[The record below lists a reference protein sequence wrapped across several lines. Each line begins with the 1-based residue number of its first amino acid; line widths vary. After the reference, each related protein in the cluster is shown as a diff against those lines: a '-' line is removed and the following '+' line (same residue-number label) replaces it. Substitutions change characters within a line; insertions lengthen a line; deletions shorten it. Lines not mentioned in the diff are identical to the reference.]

1 MSSGRW
7 FSTSTSTT
15 DFACTVSGFLTE
27 YLPLQ
32 RNYSKN
38 TILSYR
44 DAIKLFVVFIIDT
57 KGIRLT
63 DFTMKR
69 FDRPLIVEFL
79 EWLRNRGVSVSTAN
93 QRLAAIKTFAEY
105 AGCQHVEYMAP
116 LQMVQNIKSKKTASR
131 EIVFLSVE
139 QTAKL
144 INQPDIN
151 TCTGLRHRTIM
162 TLLYDSGCRAQEL
175 CDIRIRDIYT
185 GTNPTVRLHG
195 KGNKHRTVTISEKT
209 AILVSEYIRRQRSA
223 AMEDE
228 PLILNRKHEKLSR
241 DGINYIIS
249 KYVSEIRSND
259 PNFPEKVHA
268 HGFRHSKAM
277 HMLAAGIN
285 IVYIRD
291 FLGHED
297 ISTTMIYSRAD
308 NRLKNEA
315 INRLVPKV
323 TGDINFIDWTKDQD
337 LLSFLNSF
345 K

>member
-1 MSSGRW
+1 MN
-7 FSTSTSTT
+7 STTT
-15 DFACTVSGFLTE
+15 DFACLISEFLTE
-27 YLPLQ
+27 YLPMQ

-38 TILSYR
+38 TVLSYR
-44 DAIKLFVVFIIDT
+44 DALKLLVVFIADT

-63 DFTMKR
+63 DFTTKQ

-79 EWLRNRGVSVSTAN
+79 EWLRNRGVSVSTSN
-93 QRLAAIKTFAEY
+93 QRLAAIKAFAEY
-105 AGCQHVEYMAP
+105 AGCQSIEYMAP
-116 LQMVQNIKSKKTASR
+116 LQMVQNIKSKKTSSK

-144 INQPDIN
+144 INQPDLN
-151 TCTGLRHRTIM
+151 TRTGLRHRTVM
-162 TLLYDSGCRAQEL
+162 TLLYDSGCRVQEL
-175 CDIRIRDIYT
+175 CDIRIRDVYT
-185 GTNPTVRLHG
+185 GSNPTVRLHG

-209 AILVSEYIRRQRSA
+209 ATLVSEYIRRQRNTA
-223 AMEDE
+223 LEDE
-228 PLILNRKHEKLSR
+228 PLIINRTHEKLSR
-241 DGINYIIS
+241 DGVNYIIR
-249 KYVSEIRSND
+249 KYVSEIRRAEPS
-259 PNFPEKVHA
+259 FPEKVHA

-315 INRLVPKV
+315 INKLAPKV
-323 TGDINFIDWTKDQD
+323 TEDVNYQDWTKDQD

>member
-1 MSSGRW
+1 MN
-7 FSTSTSTT
+7 TNTT
-15 DFACTVSGFLTE
+15 DFARLVSEFLAD

-44 DAIKLFVVFIIDT
+44 DALKLLVFYISEE

-63 DFTMKR
+63 EFTMKD
-69 FDRPLIVEFL
+69 FDRQLILGFL
-79 EWLRNRGVSVSTAN
+79 EWLRSRGGSITTSN
-93 QRLAAIKTFAEY
+93 QRLAAIKAFAEY
-105 AGCQHVEYMAP
+105 AGCQQIEYLSP
-116 LQMVQNIKSKKTASR
+116 LQMVQNIKAKKAAGR

-139 QTAKL
+139 QMTRL
-144 INQPDIN
+144 INLPDVN
-151 TCTGLRHRTIM
+151 TATGLRHRTVM
-162 TLLYDSGCRAQEL
+162 TVLYDSGCRVQEL
-175 CDIRIRDIYT
+175 CDLRIRDINT
-185 GTNPTVRLHG
+185 DINPTVRLHG
-195 KGNKHRTVTISEKT
+195 KGNKFRTVTISEKT
-209 AILVSEYIRRQRSA
+209 GTLIAEYINRQRSKA
-223 AMEDE
+223 LSDE
-228 PLILNRKHEKLSR
+228 PLIINRNRAKMSR
-241 DGINYIIS
+241 DGVNYIIS
-249 KYVSEIRSND
+249 KYTSEIHD
-259 PNFPEKVHA
+259 IEPDFPGKVHA

-315 INRLVPKV
+315 INKLVPKV
-323 TGDINFIDWTKDQD
+323 TEDADFQDWTKDQN
-337 LLSFLNSF
+337 LLSFLNSL

>member
-1 MSSGRW
+1 M
-7 FSTSTSTT
+7 STSTT
-15 DFACTVSGFLTE
+15 DFACSVSEFLTE

-44 DAIKLFVVFIIDT
+44 DALKLLVVFITDT
-57 KGIRLT
+57 KGIRLK
-63 DFTMKR
+63 DFTMKQ
-69 FDRPLIVEFL
+69 FDKALIIEFL
-79 EWLRNRGVSVSTAN
+79 EWLRKRGVSVSTAN

-105 AGCQHVEYMAP
+105 ACCQHIEYMAP
-116 LQMVQNIKSKKTASR
+116 LQLVHNIKSKKTSGR
-131 EIVFLSVE
+131 EIVFLSVD

-144 INQPDIN
+144 INKPDIN
-151 TCTGLRHRTIM
+151 TSTGLRHRTVM
-162 TLLYDSGCRAQEL
+162 TLLYDSGCRVQEL
-175 CDIRIRDIYT
+175 CDIRIRDVYT

-195 KGNKHRTVTISEKT
+195 KGNKYRTVAISEKT
-209 AILVSEYIRRQRSA
+209 AKLVSEYIRRQRNSA
-223 AMEDE
+223 LDDE
-228 PLILNRKHEKLSR
+228 PLIVSRTHEKLSR
-241 DGINYIIS
+241 DGVNYIIG
-249 KYVSEIRSND
+249 KYVSEIRRNE

-315 INRLVPKV
+315 INKLAPQIAEE
-323 TGDINFIDWTKDQD
+323 TQFQDWTKDRD

>member
-1 MSSGRW
+1 MSK
-7 FSTSTSTT
+7 TTT
-15 DFACTVSGFLTE
+15 DFACLVSEFLTE
-27 YLPLQ
+27 YLPMQ

-38 TILSYR
+38 TVLSYR
-44 DAIKLFVVFIIDT
+44 DALKLLVVFITDT

-69 FDRPLIVEFL
+69 FDRSLIVEFL
-79 EWLRNRGVSVSTAN
+79 EWLRNRGVSVATSN
-93 QRLAAIKTFAEY
+93 QRLAAIKAFAEY
-105 AGCQHVEYMAP
+105 AGCQSIEYMAP
-116 LQMVQNIKSKKTASR
+116 LQMVQTIKSKKASSR

-139 QTAKL
+139 QTTKL

-151 TCTGLRHRTIM
+151 THTGLRHRTVM
-162 TLLYDSGCRAQEL
+162 TLLYDSGCRVQEL
-175 CDIRIRDIYT
+175 CDIRIRDVYT

-209 AILVSEYIRRQRSA
+209 ATLVSEYIRRQRNTA
-223 AMEDE
+223 LDDE
-228 PLILNRKHEKLSR
+228 PLIINRTHEKLSR
-241 DGINYIIS
+241 DGVNYIIG
-249 KYVSEIRSND
+249 KYVSEIRRTE

-315 INRLVPKV
+315 INNLAPKV
-323 TGDINFIDWTKDQD
+323 VDDVDFQDWTKDQD

>member
-1 MSSGRW
+1 MS
-7 FSTSTSTT
+7 TNTT
-15 DFACTVSGFLTE
+15 DFACLVSEFLTE

-38 TILSYR
+38 TVLSYR
-44 DAIKLFVVFIIDT
+44 DALKLLVVFITDT

-69 FDRPLIVEFL
+69 FDRQLIVEFL
-79 EWLRNRGVSVSTAN
+79 EWLRNRGASVSTAN

-105 AGCQHVEYMAP
+105 AGCQHIEYMAP
-116 LQMVQNIKSKKTASR
+116 LQMVQNIKSKKASSR

-151 TCTGLRHRTIM
+151 TRTGLRHRTVM
-162 TLLYDSGCRAQEL
+162 TLLYDSGCRVQEL
-175 CDIRIRDIYT
+175 CDIRVRDVYT
-185 GTNPTVRLHG
+185 GANPTVRLHG

-209 AILVSEYIRRQRSA
+209 ALLVTEYIQRQRNTA
-223 AMEDE
+223 LEDE
-228 PLILNRKHEKLSR
+228 PLIINRTHEKLSR
-241 DGINYIIS
+241 DGVNYIIS
-249 KYVSEIRSND
+249 KYASEIRRNEPD
-259 PNFPEKVHA
+259 FPERIHA

-277 HMLAAGIN
+277 HMLAAGVN
-285 IVYIRD
+285 IIYIRD

-315 INRLVPKV
+315 INKLAPKV
-323 TGDINFIDWTKDQD
+323 AEDVVFQDWTKDQD

>member
-1 MSSGRW
+1 MSK
-7 FSTSTSTT
+7 TTT
-15 DFACTVSGFLTE
+15 DFACLVSEFLTE
-27 YLPLQ
+27 YLPMQ

-38 TILSYR
+38 TVLSYR
-44 DAIKLFVVFIIDT
+44 DALKLLVVFITDT

-69 FDRPLIVEFL
+69 FDRSLIVEFL
-79 EWLRNRGVSVSTAN
+79 EWLRNRGVSVATSN
-93 QRLAAIKTFAEY
+93 QRLAAIKAFAEY
-105 AGCQHVEYMAP
+105 AGCQSIEYMAP
-116 LQMVQNIKSKKTASR
+116 LQMVQTIKSKKASSR

-139 QTAKL
+139 QTTKL

-151 TCTGLRHRTIM
+151 TRTGLRHRTVM
-162 TLLYDSGCRAQEL
+162 TLLYDSGCRVQEL
-175 CDIRIRDIYT
+175 CDIRIRDVYT
-185 GTNPTVRLHG
+185 GTNPTVRLYG

-209 AILVSEYIRRQRSA
+209 AALVSEYIRRQRNTA
-223 AMEDE
+223 LEDE
-228 PLILNRKHEKLSR
+228 PLIINRTQEKLSR
-241 DGINYIIS
+241 DGVNYIIS
-249 KYVSEIRSND
+249 KYVSEIRRTE

-315 INRLVPKV
+315 INKLAPKV
-323 TGDINFIDWTKDQD
+323 VDDVDFQDWTKDQD

>member
-1 MSSGRW
+1 MSK
-7 FSTSTSTT
+7 TTT
-15 DFACTVSGFLTE
+15 DFACLVSEFLTK

-38 TILSYR
+38 TVLSYR
-44 DAIKLFVVFIIDT
+44 DALKLLVVFITDT

-69 FDRPLIVEFL
+69 FDRQLIVEFL
-79 EWLRNRGVSVSTAN
+79 EWLRNRGVSVSTSN
-93 QRLAAIKTFAEY
+93 QRLAAIKAFTEY
-105 AGCQHVEYMAP
+105 AGCQSIEYMAP
-116 LQMVQNIKSKKTASR
+116 LQMVQTIKSKKASSR

-139 QTAKL
+139 QTTKL

-151 TCTGLRHRTIM
+151 TCTGLRHRTVM
-162 TLLYDSGCRAQEL
+162 TLLYDSGCRVQEL
-175 CDIRIRDIYT
+175 CDIRIRDVYT
-185 GTNPTVRLHG
+185 GANPTVRLHG

-209 AILVSEYIRRQRSA
+209 AALVSEYVRRQRNTA
-223 AMEDE
+223 LEDE
-228 PLILNRKHEKLSR
+228 PLIINRTNEKISR

-249 KYVSEIRSND
+249 KYVSEIRRTE

-315 INRLVPKV
+315 INKLAPKV
-323 TGDINFIDWTKDQD
+323 VDDVNFQDWTKDQD

>member
-1 MSSGRW
+1 MSS
-7 FSTSTSTT
+7 TT
-15 DFACTVSGFLTE
+15 TNFACLVSEFLTE
-27 YLPLQ
+27 YLPMQ

-38 TILSYR
+38 TVLSYR
-44 DAIKLFVVFIIDT
+44 DALKLLVVFITDT

-79 EWLRNRGVSVSTAN
+79 EWLRNRGVSVSTSN
-93 QRLAAIKTFAEY
+93 QRLAAIKAFAEY
-105 AGCQHVEYMAP
+105 AGCQSIEYMAS
-116 LQMVQNIKSKKTASR
+116 LQMVQNIKSKKTSNK
-131 EIVFLSVE
+131 EIVFLSLE
-139 QTAKL
+139 QTTKL
-144 INQPDIN
+144 INRPDLN
-151 TCTGLRHRTIM
+151 TRTGLRHRTVM
-162 TLLYDSGCRAQEL
+162 TLLYDSGCRVQEL
-175 CDIRIRDIYT
+175 CDIRIRDVYT
-185 GTNPTVRLHG
+185 DGNPTVRLHG

-209 AILVSEYIRRQRSA
+209 ATLVSEYIRRQRNTA
-223 AMEDE
+223 LEDE
-228 PLILNRKHEKLSR
+228 PLIINRTHGKLSR
-241 DGINYIIS
+241 DGVNYIIG
-249 KYVSEIRSND
+249 KYVSEIRRTEPS
-259 PNFPEKVHA
+259 FPEKVHA

-315 INRLVPKV
+315 INKLAPKV
-323 TGDINFIDWTKDQD
+323 TEDVNYQDWTKDQD

>member
-1 MSSGRW
+1 MS
-7 FSTSTSTT
+7 TNTT
-15 DFACTVSGFLTE
+15 DFACLVSEFLTDF
-27 YLPLQ
+27 LPLQ

-38 TILSYR
+38 TVLSYR
-44 DAIKLFVVFIIDT
+44 DALKLLVVFITET

-69 FDRPLIVEFL
+69 FDKQLIVEFL
-79 EWLRNRGVSVSTAN
+79 EWLRNRGASISTTN
-93 QRLAAIKTFAEY
+93 QRLAAIKAFAEY
-105 AGCQHVEYMAP
+105 AGCQYIEYLAP
-116 LQMVQNIKSKKTASR
+116 LQMVQNIKAKKAASR
-131 EIVFLSVE
+131 EIVYLSVE
-139 QTAKL
+139 QMAKL

-151 TCTGLRHRTIM
+151 TFMGLRHRTVM
-162 TLLYDSGCRAQEL
+162 TLLYDSGCRVQEL
-175 CDIRIRDIYT
+175 CDLMIRDIYT
-185 GTNPTVRLHG
+185 GSNPTVRLHG
-195 KGNKHRTVTISEKT
+195 KGNKYRTVTISENT
-209 AILVSEYIRRQRSA
+209 AVLVSEYIRRQRNTA
-223 AMEDE
+223 LADE
-228 PLILNRKHEKLSR
+228 PLIINRTHEKLSR
-241 DGINYIIS
+241 DGVNYVIN
-249 KYVSEIRSND
+249 KYVAEIRRNE

-315 INRLVPKV
+315 INKLAPKV
-323 TGDINFIDWTKDQD
+323 AEDVYFQDWTKNQD
-337 LLSFLNSF
+337 LLSFLNSL

>member
-1 MSSGRW
+1 MS
-7 FSTSTSTT
+7 TNTT
-15 DFACTVSGFLTE
+15 DFACLVSEFLTVF
-27 YLPLQ
+27 LPLH

-38 TILSYR
+38 TVLSYR
-44 DAIKLFVVFIIDT
+44 DALKLLVVFITET

-69 FDRPLIVEFL
+69 FDRQLIVEFL
-79 EWLRNRGVSVSTAN
+79 EWLRNRGASISTAN
-93 QRLAAIKTFAEY
+93 QRLAAIKAFAEY
-105 AGCQHVEYMAP
+105 AGCQYIEYLAP
-116 LQMVQNIKSKKTASR
+116 LQMVQNIKAKKAASR
-131 EIVFLSVE
+131 EIVYLSVE
-139 QTAKL
+139 QMAKL

-151 TCTGLRHRTIM
+151 TFMGLRHRTVM
-162 TLLYDSGCRAQEL
+162 TLLYDSGCRVQEL
-175 CDIRIRDIYT
+175 CDLRIRDIYT
-185 GTNPTVRLHG
+185 GSNPTVRLHG
-195 KGNKHRTVTISEKT
+195 KGNKYRTVTISENT
-209 AILVSEYIRRQRSA
+209 AVLVSEYIRRQRNTA
-223 AMEDE
+223 LADE
-228 PLILNRKHEKLSR
+228 PLIINRTHEKLSR
-241 DGINYIIS
+241 DGVNYVIN
-249 KYVSEIRSND
+249 KYVAEIRRNE

-315 INRLVPKV
+315 INKLAPKV
-323 TGDINFIDWTKDQD
+323 AEDVYFQDWTKNQD
-337 LLSFLNSF
+337 LLSFLNSL

>member
-1 MSSGRW
+1 MR
-7 FSTSTSTT
+7 TSTT
-15 DFACTVSGFLTE
+15 DFACLVSEFLTE

-38 TILSYR
+38 TVLSYR
-44 DAIKLFVVFIIDT
+44 DALKLLVVFITDT

-63 DFTMKR
+63 DFTMKH
-69 FDRPLIVEFL
+69 FDRQLIVEFL

-93 QRLAAIKTFAEY
+93 QRLAAIKAFAEY
-105 AGCQHVEYMAP
+105 AGCQRIEYMAP
-116 LQMVQNIKSKKTASR
+116 LQMVQNIKSKKTSSR

-139 QTAKL
+139 QTARL

-151 TCTGLRHRTIM
+151 TRTGLRHRTVM
-162 TLLYDSGCRAQEL
+162 TLLYDSGCRVQEL

-195 KGNKHRTVTISEKT
+195 KGNKHRTVAISAKT
-209 AILVSEYIRRQRSA
+209 ATLVSEYIRRQRKTA
-223 AMEDE
+223 LEEE
-228 PLILNRKHEKLSR
+228 PLIINRTHEKLSR
-241 DGINYIIS
+241 DGVNYIIS
-249 KYVSEIRSND
+249 KYVSEIRRNEPD
-259 PNFPEKVHA
+259 FPEKIHA

-315 INRLVPKV
+315 INKLAPKV
-323 TGDINFIDWTKDQD
+323 AEDVNFQDWTKDQD

>member
-1 MSSGRW
+1 MSANI
-7 FSTSTSTT
+7 T
-15 DFACTVSGFLTE
+15 DFACLVSEFLTE

-38 TILSYR
+38 TVLSYR
-44 DAIKLFVVFIIDT
+44 DALKLLVVFITET
-57 KGIRLT
+57 KGIRMT

-79 EWLRNRGVSVSTAN
+79 EWLRGRGVSVSTAN

-105 AGCQHVEYMAP
+105 AGCQHIEYMAP
-116 LQMVQNIKSKKTASR
+116 LQMVQNIKSKKAASR

-139 QTAKL
+139 QTTKL

-151 TCTGLRHRTIM
+151 TRTGLRHRTIM
-162 TLLYDSGCRAQEL
+162 TLLYDSGCRVQEL
-175 CDIRIRDIYT
+175 CDIRIRDVYT

-209 AILVSEYIRRQRSA
+209 AMLVSEYIRRQRNTA
-223 AMEDE
+223 LEDE
-228 PLILNRKHEKLSR
+228 PLIINRAHEKLSR
-241 DGINYIIS
+241 DGVNYIIS
-249 KYVSEIRSND
+249 KYVSEIRRNE

-277 HMLAAGIN
+277 HMLAARIN

-308 NRLKNEA
+308 NRLKNET
-315 INRLVPKV
+315 INKLAPKV
-323 TGDINFIDWTKDQD
+323 VEDVNFQDWTKDQD
-337 LLSFLNSF
+337 LLAFLNSF

>member
-1 MSSGRW
+1 MN
-7 FSTSTSTT
+7 TSTT
-15 DFACTVSGFLTE
+15 DFAYLVSGFLTE

-44 DAIKLFVVFIIDT
+44 DTLKLFVVFITDI
-57 KGIRLT
+57 KGIRIKN
-63 DFTMKR
+63 FTMDR
-69 FDRPLIVEFL
+69 FESSLIVEFL
-79 EWLRNRGVSVSTAN
+79 EWLRNRGASVSTTN

-105 AGCQHVEYMAP
+105 ASCQHIEYIAP
-116 LQMVQNIKSKKTASR
+116 LQMVQNIKSKKTSTK
-131 EIVFLSVE
+131 ELVFLSVE

-144 INQPDIN
+144 INKPDIN
-151 TCTGLRHRTIM
+151 TSTGLRHRTVM
-162 TLLYDSGCRAQEL
+162 TLLYHSGCRVQEL
-175 CDIRIRDIYT
+175 CDIRIRDVYT
-185 GTNPTVRLHG
+185 GSNPTVRLHG
-195 KGNKHRTVTISEKT
+195 KGNKYRTVAISKKT
-209 AILVSEYIRRQRSA
+209 AELVSEYIRRQRNSA
-223 AMEDE
+223 LDDE
-228 PLILNRKHEKLSR
+228 PLIINRVHEKLSR
-241 DGINYIIS
+241 DGVNYIIS
-249 KYVSEIRSND
+249 KYVSLIRRTE
-259 PNFPEKVHA
+259 PNFPKKLHA

-297 ISTTMIYSRAD
+297 ISTTMIYSKAD

-315 INRLVPKV
+315 INNLAPKIV
-323 TGDINFIDWTKDQD
+323 EEANFQDWTKDRD

>member
-1 MSSGRW
+1 MSK
-7 FSTSTSTT
+7 TTT
-15 DFACTVSGFLTE
+15 DFACLVSEFLTK

-38 TILSYR
+38 TVLSYR
-44 DAIKLFVVFIIDT
+44 DALKLLVVFITDT

-69 FDRPLIVEFL
+69 FDRQLIVEFL
-79 EWLRNRGVSVSTAN
+79 EWLRNRGVSVSTSN
-93 QRLAAIKTFAEY
+93 QRLAAIKAFTEY
-105 AGCQHVEYMAP
+105 AGCQSIEYMAP
-116 LQMVQNIKSKKTASR
+116 LQMVQTIKSKKASSR

-139 QTAKL
+139 QTTKL

-151 TCTGLRHRTIM
+151 TCTGLRHRTVM
-162 TLLYDSGCRAQEL
+162 TLLYDSGCRVQEL
-175 CDIRIRDIYT
+175 CDIRIRDVYT
-185 GTNPTVRLHG
+185 GANPTVRLHG

-209 AILVSEYIRRQRSA
+209 AALVSEYVRRQRNTA
-223 AMEDE
+223 LEDE
-228 PLILNRKHEKLSR
+228 PLIINRMNEKISR

-249 KYVSEIRSND
+249 KYVSEIRRTE

-315 INRLVPKV
+315 INKLAPKV
-323 TGDINFIDWTKDQD
+323 VDDVNFQDWTKDQD

>member
-1 MSSGRW
+1 MSANI
-7 FSTSTSTT
+7 T
-15 DFACTVSGFLTE
+15 DFACLVSEFLTE

-38 TILSYR
+38 TVLSYR
-44 DAIKLFVVFIIDT
+44 DALKLLVVFITET
-57 KGIRLT
+57 KGIRMK

-79 EWLRNRGVSVSTAN
+79 EWLRGRGVSVSTAN

-105 AGCQHVEYMAP
+105 AGCQHIEYMAP
-116 LQMVQNIKSKKTASR
+116 LQMVQNIKSKKAASR

-139 QTAKL
+139 QTTKL

-151 TCTGLRHRTIM
+151 TRTGLRHRTIM
-162 TLLYDSGCRAQEL
+162 TLLYDSGCRVQEL
-175 CDIRIRDIYT
+175 CDIRIRDVYT

-209 AILVSEYIRRQRSA
+209 AMLVSEYIRRQRNTA
-223 AMEDE
+223 LEDE
-228 PLILNRKHEKLSR
+228 PLIINRAHEKLSR
-241 DGINYIIS
+241 DGVNYIIS
-249 KYVSEIRSND
+249 KYVSEIRRNE

-308 NRLKNEA
+308 NRLKNET
-315 INRLVPKV
+315 INKLAPKV
-323 TGDINFIDWTKDQD
+323 VEDVNFQDWTKDQD
-337 LLSFLNSF
+337 LLAFLNSF

>member
-1 MSSGRW
+1 MIKN
-7 FSTSTSTT
+7 TT
-15 DFACTVSGFLTE
+15 DFACLVSEFLTE
-27 YLPLQ
+27 YLPMQ

-38 TILSYR
+38 TVLSYR
-44 DAIKLFVVFIIDT
+44 DALKLLVVFITDS
-57 KGIRLT
+57 KGIRMT
-63 DFTMKR
+63 DFTMKC
-69 FDRPLIVEFL
+69 FDRTLIVEFL

-105 AGCQHVEYMAP
+105 ASCQSIEYMAP
-116 LQMVQNIKSKKTASR
+116 LQMVQTIKSKKASSR

-139 QTAKL
+139 QTTNL

-151 TCTGLRHRTIM
+151 TRTGLRHRTVM
-162 TLLYDSGCRAQEL
+162 TLLYDSGCRVQEL
-175 CDIRIRDIYT
+175 CDIRIRDVYT

-195 KGNKHRTVTISEKT
+195 KGNKHRTVAISEKT
-209 AILVSEYIRRQRSA
+209 AALVSEYIRRQRNTA
-223 AMEDE
+223 LEDE
-228 PLILNRKHEKLSR
+228 PLIINRMHEKLSR
-241 DGINYIIS
+241 DGVNYIIS
-249 KYVSEIRSND
+249 KYVSEIRRTE

-315 INRLVPKV
+315 INNLAPKV
-323 TGDINFIDWTKDQD
+323 VDDVDFQDWTKDQD